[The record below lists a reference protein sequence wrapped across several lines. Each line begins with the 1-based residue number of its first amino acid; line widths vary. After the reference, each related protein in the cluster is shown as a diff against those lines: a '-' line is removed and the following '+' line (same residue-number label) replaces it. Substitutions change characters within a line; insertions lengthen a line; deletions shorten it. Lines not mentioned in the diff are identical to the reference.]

1 MNPSNKEPN
10 IPYPLETKAYPK
22 IYTNPL
28 GGTVQRI
35 YIQYPQTTLYKKSRK
50 V

>member
-10 IPYPLETKAYPK
+10 MSYPLESKPYPK
-22 IYTNPL
+22 IYTAPL
-28 GGTVQRI
+28 GGSVQRI
-35 YIQYPQTTLYKKSRK
+35 YIQHPQTTLSKKSRK